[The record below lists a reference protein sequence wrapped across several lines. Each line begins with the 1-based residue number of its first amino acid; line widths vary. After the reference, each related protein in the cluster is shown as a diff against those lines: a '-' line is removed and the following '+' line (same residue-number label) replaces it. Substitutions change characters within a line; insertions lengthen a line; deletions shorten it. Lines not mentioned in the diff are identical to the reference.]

1 MWILEIQNNLANW
14 KQDKLWNY
22 GKRDSM
28 KDFTAS
34 KNYKVCIETKENHD
48 MLSAKYRIY
57 DYTH

>member
-1 MWILEIQNNLANW
+1 MNTEIQNTLANW

-34 KNYKVCIETKENHD
+34 KNYKVYIETWQ
-48 MLSAKYRIY
+48 LSANIG
-57 DYTH
+57 YTTVQY